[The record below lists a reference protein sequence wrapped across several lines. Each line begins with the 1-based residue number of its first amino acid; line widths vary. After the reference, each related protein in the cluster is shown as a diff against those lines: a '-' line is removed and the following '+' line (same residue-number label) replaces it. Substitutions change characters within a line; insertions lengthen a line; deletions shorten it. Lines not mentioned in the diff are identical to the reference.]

1 VDRNGVLD
9 SDNAEVQRDG
19 TRHEYKL
26 TDEVHSDLHYRGQLL
41 YSVATAT
48 RPGEPDDVS
57 TNPIK
62 QAFAAV
68 RGGGDADDRD

>member
-9 SDNAEVQRDG
+9 SDNTEVQRGG

-26 TDEVHSDLHYRGQLL
+26 TDEVHSGVHYRVLL
-41 YSVATAT
+41 LSSVATAT
-48 RPGEPDDVS
+48 RQGEPDDVS
-57 TNPIK
+57 TNPNK
-62 QAFAAV
+62 EALAAV